1 MTINPFLANL
11 YRLRKSENNNFLAI
25 MGCFSARNQWF
36 SQISLNKADCVRQIE
51 EHNRL
56 STTELCYSQG
66 LGLWI
71 EVRYLLTLFFN
82 KEKKNGAG
90 ADTFCH
96 RSDCLLFLHHC
107 FHLPHHLLLNY
118 ETEKL
123 NEKFIGWVCHAECRR
138 RKPWTR

>member
-71 EVRYLLTLFFN
+71 ELRYLLTLFFN

-90 ADTFCH
+90 ADAFCH
-96 RSDCLLFLHHC
+96 RSDCLLVLHHC
-107 FHLPHHLLLNY
+107 FHLPHHVLLNY
-118 ETEKL
+118 ETAKL
-123 NEKFIGWVCHAECRR
+123 NEKFIGWVCHAECRW
-138 RKPWTR
+138 RKPRTH